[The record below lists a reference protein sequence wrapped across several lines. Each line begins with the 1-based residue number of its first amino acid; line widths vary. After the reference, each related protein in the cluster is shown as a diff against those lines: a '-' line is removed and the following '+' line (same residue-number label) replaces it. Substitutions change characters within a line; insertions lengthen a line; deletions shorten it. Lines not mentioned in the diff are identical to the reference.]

1 MIKLHDNKTVEV
13 NGKIFPLMHDYND
26 YICCW
31 MEDLPSNYG
40 KVTLDELTIENIQK
54 EIEEMKYEK
63 EHGIYTIVD
72 NEEWDNDEYFE
83 ALDLYIEILEAIK
96 SSLNQ

>member
-1 MIKLHDNKTVEV
+1 MIKLHDNKAIEV
-13 NGKIFPLMHDYND
+13 NEKVFFLIDDYND
-26 YICCW
+26 YVYCW
-31 MEDLPSNYG
+31 LDNLPSNYG
-40 KVTLDELTIENIQK
+40 KTLLDELTAEDIQK

-72 NEEWDNDEYFE
+72 DEEWDSDEYFD

-96 SSLNQ
+96 LTFN

>member
-1 MIKLHDNKTVEV
+1 MIKLHDNKAVEV
-13 NGKIFPLMHDYND
+13 NGKMFSLMDDYND
-26 YICCW
+26 YVYCW
-31 MEDLPSNYG
+31 LDNLPSNYG
-40 KVTLDELTIENIQK
+40 KTTLDELTIKNVQK

-72 NEEWDNDEYFE
+72 NGDNDEYFE

-96 SSLNQ
+96 LSFK

>member
-1 MIKLHDNKTVEV
+1 MIKLHNNKAVEV
-13 NGKIFPLMHDYND
+13 NGKMFSLMHDYND
-26 YICCW
+26 YVCCW

-63 EHGIYTIVD
+63 EHGIYTIVYD
-72 NEEWDNDEYFE
+72 EEWDNDEYFE
-83 ALDLYIEILEAIK
+83 ALKLYIEILEAIK
-96 SSLNQ
+96 SSLN

>member
-1 MIKLHDNKTVEV
+1 MIKLHDNKAVEV
-13 NGKIFPLMHDYND
+13 NGKMFSLMYDYND

-31 MEDLPSNYG
+31 IEDLPSNYG

-72 NEEWDNDEYFE
+72 DEEWDNDEYFE

-96 SSLNQ
+96 SSLI

>member
-1 MIKLHDNKTVEV
+1 MIKLYDNKAVEV
-13 NGKIFPLMHDYND
+13 NGKMFSLMNGYND
-26 YICCW
+26 YVYCW
-31 MEDLPSNYG
+31 LDNLPSNYS
-40 KVTLDELTIENIQK
+40 KTTLDELTTEDIQK

-72 NEEWDNDEYFE
+72 DEEWDNDEYFE

-96 SSLNQ
+96 LSFN

>member
-1 MIKLHDNKTVEV
+1 MIKLHDNKAVEV
-13 NGKIFPLMHDYND
+13 NGKMFSLMHDYND

-72 NEEWDNDEYFE
+72 DEELDNDEYFE

-96 SSLNQ
+96 SSLN

>member
-13 NGKIFPLMHDYND
+13 NGKMFSLMHDYND

-72 NEEWDNDEYFE
+72 DEEWDNDEYFE

>member
-1 MIKLHDNKTVEV
+1 MIKLHDNKAVEV
-13 NGKIFPLMHDYND
+13 NGKVFSLMGDYND
-26 YICCW
+26 YVCCW
-31 MEDLPSNYG
+31 LEDLPSNYN
-40 KVTLDELTIENIQK
+40 KTTLDGLTIKDIQK

-72 NEEWDNDEYFE
+72 NGDNDEYFE

-96 SSLNQ
+96 LSFQ

>member
-1 MIKLHDNKTVEV
+1 MIKLHDNKAVEI
-13 NGKIFPLMHDYND
+13 NGKVFSLMGDYND
-26 YICCW
+26 YVCCW
-31 MEDLPSNYG
+31 LEDLPSNYN
-40 KVTLDELTIENIQK
+40 KTTLDELTIKDIQK

-72 NEEWDNDEYFE
+72 NGDNDEYFE

-96 SSLNQ
+96 LSFK

>member
-1 MIKLHDNKTVEV
+1 MIKLRDNKAIEV
-13 NGKIFPLMHDYND
+13 NEKVFSLIDDYND
-26 YICCW
+26 YVYCW
-31 MEDLPSNYG
+31 LDNLPSNYG
-40 KVTLDELTIENIQK
+40 KTLLDELTAEDIQK

-72 NEEWDNDEYFE
+72 DEEWDSDEYFG

-96 SSLNQ
+96 LTFN